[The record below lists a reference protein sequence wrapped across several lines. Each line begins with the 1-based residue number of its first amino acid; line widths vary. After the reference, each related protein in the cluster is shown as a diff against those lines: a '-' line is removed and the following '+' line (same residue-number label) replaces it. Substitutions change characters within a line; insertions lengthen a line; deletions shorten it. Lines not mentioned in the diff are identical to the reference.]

1 MRWMPERLVMVMTLA
16 LLAASITQLQSASG
30 LAAGVAV
37 LAVGMLLAARYSGGG
52 LRSRVVTIGHRA
64 RQHRQS
70 LSGMPAPRHPATPG
84 RTRSRAPSRGLAAA

>member
-1 MRWMPERLVMVMTLA
+1 MLERLVMAMTLA
-16 LLAASITQLQSASG
+16 LLAASITQPGSASV
-30 LAAGVAV
+30 LASGVAV

-52 LRSRVVTIGHRA
+52 FRSRVVTIGHRA